1 MPIQAA
7 PELTTMAA
15 TDASQATD
23 VRAEWRWGRRWS
35 AAEIGERLAR
45 LHALPCTSGEALQ
58 TGAHYH
64 SEALIAREPP
74 GPPTADGCLH
84 RAQLLVQ
91 DYSFSDPRIVR
102 AHFDRQAP
110 LLGRRMLLEI
120 KVWGQRYLC
129 GVVVSAVRDEQMPE
143 QTVWGYRYDTLAG
156 HLEAG
161 AEWFLLTKDHATGEV
176 RFSIEARWR
185 EGQFPTWWSR
195 VGFAL
200 LARRYQRAW
209 HRLAYLRLRRRLG
222 ARRLP
227 VVARGADL
235 LRAGGAS
242 AQPLIA
248 PMATRQVPAGI
259 AVEERTS
266 G

>member
-1 MPIQAA
+1 
-7 PELTTMAA
+7 MA
-15 TDASQATD
+15 DEGTD
-23 VRAEWRWGRRWS
+23 VRAEWRLGRGWS
-35 AAEIGERLAR
+35 AAEIGERLVR
-45 LHALPCTSGEALQ
+45 LEPLPSTAGEAVR

-74 GPPTADGCLH
+74 GPPTPEGCFR
-84 RAQLLVQ
+84 RAQVLVQ

-102 AHFDRQAP
+102 GHFDRRVP
-110 LLGRRMLLEI
+110 LLRRRMLLEI
-120 KVWGQRYLC
+120 QVWGQRYLC
-129 GVVVSAVRDEQMPE
+129 GVVVAAVRDEEMPG

-156 HLEAG
+156 HIEAG

-176 RFSIEARWR
+176 RFRIEARWR

-209 HRLAYLRLRRRLG
+209 HRLAYLRLRRQLG
-222 ARRLP
+222 ARGLP

-235 LRAGGAS
+235 LRSGAY
-242 AQPLIA
+242 AQPPIA
-248 PMATRQVPAGI
+248 PMATRQVPAEI
-259 AVEERTS
+259 AIEESTR